1 MFEGALVFG
10 SSAMTALMCLQANEI
25 GNFLGVIDRPDGG
38 RKHHARPTP
47 LMGGL
52 AVLIPFLLLTMIYN
66 NMLEGGSLALSAA
79 LVLTGGLTALGY
91 LDDKFGLDAKL
102 RLLAGIGLI
111 GITILL
117 DPSQQLQILDF
128 GAVKVPFSAG
138 MGLAFTILVV
148 LGLINAVN
156 MADGLNGIVPGA
168 ALIWAA
174 CLAVYSPHSLLPL
187 TLALGAL
194 LAIVLAFNLRGKLFL
209 GDAGAYGLAGLFSI
223 LTIHIYN
230 RTDALTADIVVAW
243 FLIPVLDCLRLMAS
257 RALRGRSPFQP
268 DRNHL
273 HHRLQSLVPSK
284 YVFLVYCGM
293 IGIPSAGAMA
303 APYWSAWFIGGVA
316 AFYAGIIMLTSHRY
330 LGLQRKWRKVMPRI
344 AA

>member
-156 MADGLNGIVPGA
+156 MADGLNGRLQPALSASVDPCSGGAVGHCAGIQSEGEAVPGRCRR
-168 ALIWAA
+168 LRTRR
-174 CLAVYSPHSLLPL
+174 L
-187 TLALGAL
+187 
-194 LAIVLAFNLRGKLFL
+194 VLNS
-209 GDAGAYGLAGLFSI
+209 DDS
-223 LTIHIYN
+223 H
-230 RTDALTADIVVAW
+230 
-243 FLIPVLDCLRLMAS
+243 
-257 RALRGRSPFQP
+257 
-268 DRNHL
+268 
-273 HHRLQSLVPSK
+273 LQSNGCPDGRYCRGLVP
-284 YVFLVYCGM
+284 
-293 IGIPSAGAMA
+293 
-303 APYWSAWFIGGVA
+303 
-316 AFYAGIIMLTSHRY
+316 H
-330 LGLQRKWRKVMPRI
+330 PRP
-344 AA
+344 